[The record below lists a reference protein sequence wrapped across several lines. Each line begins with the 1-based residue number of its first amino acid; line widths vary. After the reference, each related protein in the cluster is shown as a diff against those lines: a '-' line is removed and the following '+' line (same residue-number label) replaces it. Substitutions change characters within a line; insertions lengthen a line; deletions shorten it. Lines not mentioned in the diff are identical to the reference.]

1 MSSDK
6 FGLSNE
12 WELTHLISF
21 REYVFRVSGSAY
33 ILEQSSSCMTL
44 TRRSSITGEWRSRRV
59 VRFKGRKDMF
69 DLATGQQRL
78 VGMEFGL
85 SCMNLLLKPLLL
97 DWAVQWRSWLSHT
110 RVDPPTIE
118 VHHIQQFGDPPFIL

>member
-6 FGLSNE
+6 FSLSNE

-21 REYVFRVSGSAY
+21 REYVFRVSGLAY
-33 ILEQSSSCMTL
+33 IPEQSSMTL

-78 VGMEFGL
+78 VGMESNF

-97 DWAVQWRSWLSHT
+97 DRAVQWRSWLSHT

-118 VHHIQQFGDPPFIL
+118 VHHI